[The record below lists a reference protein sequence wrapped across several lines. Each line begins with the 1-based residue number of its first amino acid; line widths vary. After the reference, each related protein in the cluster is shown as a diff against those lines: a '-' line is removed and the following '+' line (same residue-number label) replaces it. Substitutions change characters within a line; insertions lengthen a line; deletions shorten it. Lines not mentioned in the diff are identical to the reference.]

1 MIQGSVFFARAG
13 AVREPFLPACSNAQK
28 KSVLLGCPA
37 RFTGM
42 LPAKLR
48 GSVPRPVMLGKFSVT
63 SKSAVKPF
71 QPESRVQRRSGLTAL
86 PFRTEVAFWLSRP
99 RMRK

>member
-1 MIQGSVFFARAG
+1 
-13 AVREPFLPACSNAQK
+13 
-28 KSVLLGCPA
+28 VLLGCPA

-99 RMRK
+99 RMRKRVWYAICTLGENRGADSENYDR